1 MKYIILLFCIIGF
14 SFADSVKNDID
25 DLIIN
30 KNFTLNKKVEPIYL
44 FANINIESSSLLR
57 NIGELS
63 NENRKN
69 ITTTLNSIIEEA
81 KKGDICKGG
90 SYSINPIIN
99 YDKGNR
105 KTIGQNVD
113 FMLNCKFIES
123 SDLKNYNAFLAN
135 INKKISANKLLS
147 LPQPSLFHNITDDEI
162 NTTKEE
168 MFSEFLKDIKTIE
181 DKYSKLANKICKIN
195 DISANDSY
203 TPSPISRQMENTKM
217 MATSEDSTA
226 TIAPVVNQ
234 KDIRI
239 DVKLKLICK

>member
-14 SFADSVKNDID
+14 SFANSVKNDN
-25 DLIIN
+25 DLVIT

-81 KKGDICKGG
+81 KKGNICKGG

-135 INKKISANKLLS
+135 INKKISANKFLS
-147 LPQPSLFHNITDDEI
+147 LPQPSLFHNITNDEI
-162 NTTKEE
+162 NATKEE
-168 MFSEFLKDIKTIE
+168 MFGEFLKDIKTIE

-203 TPSPISRQMENTKM
+203 TPSPITRQMENTKM
-217 MATSEDSTA
+217 MATSGDSTA
-226 TIAPVVNQ
+226 TEAPIVNQ
-234 KDIRI
+234 KDIQI